1 MRMLA
6 MIAVIGMMA
15 SGAVAQNADKCE
27 LTETWF
33 NAAVQARLDG
43 EQIGQVR
50 RALRKD
56 MDRTAAEQLAEFVFA
71 LPEAAL
77 TPEVAKAARTQCEAL

>member
-1 MRMLA
+1 MRILA
-6 MIAVIGMMA
+6 MIAVFGMTA
-15 SGAVAQNADKCE
+15 SGAMAQDVDKCA

-43 EQIGQVR
+43 DTIGKVR
-50 RALRKD
+50 RTLRKD

-71 LPEAAL
+71 LPEEAL